1 MLEGLTPPSK
11 SKPCIVS
18 RLLDSLSKEDRKI
31 LEEALVN
38 TQLWS
43 SNALSTGL
51 KTRGI
56 ILGDFSI
63 TKHRNKACSCFRS

>member
-18 RLLDSLSKEDRKI
+18 RLLETLSKEDRKI
-31 LEEALVN
+31 LEDALVN
-38 TQLWS
+38 TQIWS
-43 SNALSTGL
+43 SNALSDAL
-51 KTRGI
+51 KSRGI

-63 TKHRNKACSCFRS
+63 TKHRNKACSCFRG